1 MAYIGRAPTD
11 TGEFLQIDEISS
23 SFDGSTRSFN
33 LEIGTSAITPTKE
46 NIIVALDGVLQTAGD
61 AYSISGSTVTFAE
74 APVAGTSFYGILT
87 VQV

>member
-61 AYSISGSTVTFAE
+61 AYSKVVLFRKLSVC
-74 APVAGTSFYGILT
+74 VC
-87 VQV
+87 VC